1 MDCNNTLTDAQ
12 LKALFVTTDKERRQI
27 EQPMDCPIRRSQHEW
42 NKCARFF
49 SNEAALK

>member
-27 EQPMDCPIRRSQHEW
+27 EQPVDCPIGVQHEC